1 MNVASKNK
9 MAGSFGFCAGCPTSL
24 NCCSRMNHHSVI
36 ENALVFTDEVIAIES
51 YSGVPQIKFLKKNSI
66 PGDHPFRTIAN
77 AKTGGCIFHKNGRC
91 EIYSVRPLD
100 CRMFPF
106 DIIEDA
112 DEELRWI
119 VYPDLCPVNF
129 DYRPAYENLKNFFDL
144 PEDLAWAYSEADAP
158 GMESNA
164 YIELGRVYEDG

>member
-77 AKTGGCIFHKNGRC
+77 AKTGGCIFPQR
-91 EIYSVRPLD
+91 R
-100 CRMFPF
+100 
-106 DIIEDA
+106 A
-112 DEELRWI
+112 LR
-119 VYPDLCPVNF
+119 DLFLAYPVNTLTH
-129 DYRPAYENLKNFFDL
+129 N
-144 PEDLAWAYSEADAP
+144 
-158 GMESNA
+158 M
-164 YIELGRVYEDG
+164 